1 MGRDKALIEVD
12 GVPMA
17 QRVAG
22 ALADGGADPVL
33 CVGGDQD
40 ALEALGL
47 ESDPRRPP
55 GRGAARRA
63 PHRAG
68 VRPRADS
75 WDTVVVSACD
85 HPWLDGETV
94 ENLLFGLIKAPLA
107 RPATGPDGRA
117 PLFFA
122 ANVAEVLPVVRDL
135 FASGERSLRWLG
147 TRFPVGTVHPI
158 DPDRLRDV
166 DTPDDLP

>member
-1 MGRDKALIEVD
+1 M
-12 GVPMA
+12 
-17 QRVAG
+17 
-22 ALADGGADPVL
+22 
-33 CVGGDQD
+33 
-40 ALEALGL
+40 
-47 ESDPRRPP
+47 
-55 GRGAARRA
+55 
-63 PHRAG
+63 
-68 VRPRADS
+68 
-75 WDTVVVSACD
+75 SACD

-158 DPDRLRDV
+158 DPRRLRDV
-166 DTPDDLP
+166 DTPDDLL

>member
-17 QRVAG
+17 KRVAD
-22 ALADGGADPVL
+22 ALEDGGADPVL
-33 CVGGDQD
+33 CIGGDQA

-47 ESDPRRPP
+47 EWIPDDHP
-55 GRGAARRA
+55 GEGPLGGFLTALEWVD
-63 PHRAG
+63 HG
-68 VRPRADS
+68 L
-75 WDTVVVSACD
+75 WDTVIVSACD
-85 HPWLDGETV
+85 HPWLDGLTV
-94 ENLLFGLIKAPLA
+94 ESLLFGLIKAPLA

-122 ANVAEVLPVVRDL
+122 ANVAEVLPIVRDL
-135 FASGERSLRWLG
+135 FDAGERSMQWLG
-147 TRFPVGTVHPI
+147 ARLPVGTVHPI

>member
-1 MGRDKALIEVD
+1 MGRDKALIEVE

-17 QRVAG
+17 KRVAA
-22 ALADGGADPVL
+22 ALAAGGADPAL

-47 ESDPRRPP
+47 EWIPDDHP
-55 GRGAARRA
+55 GEGPLGGFLTALAWA
-63 PHRAG
+63 EG
-68 VRPRADS
+68 GF

-135 FASGERSLRWLG
+135 FASGERSMRWLG
-147 TRFPVGTVHPI
+147 ARFPVGTVHPI

-166 DTPDDLP
+166 DTPDDLL

>member
-12 GVPMA
+12 GSPLA
-17 QRVAG
+17 KRVVD
-22 ALADGGADPVL
+22 ALAAGGADPVL
-33 CVGGDQD
+33 CVGGDQI
-40 ALEALGL
+40 ALEAMGL
-47 ESDPRRPP
+47 EWIPDDHPDEGPLGGFLTALAWAEASY
-55 GRGAARRA
+55 
-63 PHRAG
+63 
-68 VRPRADS
+68 

>member
-17 QRVAG
+17 KRVAG
-22 ALADGGADPVL
+22 ALTDGGADPVL
-33 CVGGDQD
+33 CIGGDQE
-40 ALEALGL
+40 ALEAIGL
-47 ESDPRRPP
+47 EWIPDDHP
-55 GRGAARRA
+55 GEGPLGGFLTALEFAA
-63 PHRAG
+63 G
-68 VRPRADS
+68 S
-75 WDTVVVSACD
+75 YWDTVVVSACD

-135 FASGERSLRWLG
+135 FAGGERSLRWLG

-166 DTPDDLP
+166 DTPDDLL

>member
-1 MGRDKALIEVD
+1 MGRDKALIEID

-17 QRVAG
+17 QRVAS
-22 ALADGGADPVL
+22 ALTDGGADPVL
-33 CVGGDQD
+33 CIGGDQD
-40 ALEALGL
+40 ALEAIGL
-47 ESDPRRPP
+47 ECIPDDHP
-55 GRGAARRA
+55 GEGPLGGFLTALKFAE
-63 PHRAG
+63 G
-68 VRPRADS
+68 S
-75 WDTVVVSACD
+75 YWDTVVVSACD

-94 ENLLFGLIKAPLA
+94 ENLLLGLIKAPLA

-135 FASGERSLRWLG
+135 FANGERSLRWLG

-166 DTPDDLP
+166 DAPDDLL

>member
-1 MGRDKALIEVD
+1 M
-12 GVPMA
+12 PMA
-17 QRVAG
+17 KRVAG
-22 ALADGGADPVL
+22 RARGRAAPTRCSASAATRTRSRPSASSGSPTTTRARARSAASSPRSSGPTDGL
-33 CVGGDQD
+33 
-40 ALEALGL
+40 
-47 ESDPRRPP
+47 
-55 GRGAARRA
+55 
-63 PHRAG
+63 
-68 VRPRADS
+68 

-135 FASGERSLRWLG
+135 FDGGERSMRWLG
-147 TRFPVGTVHPI
+147 ARLPVGTVHPI
-158 DPDRLRDV
+158 DLDRLRDV